1 MQLFK
6 GLSTYFVAS
15 AMLAQVAYAFSG
27 DATYYNT
34 GLGSCG
40 VTNKDTDFVVALS
53 SAEAAHGKHCGKR
66 IRVHYQGRTV
76 EATVEDTCPGCS
88 QYSIDLTPAAFKKL
102 APLDAG
108 RIKVTWEYI

>member
-1 MQLFK
+1 MQFFK

-40 VTNKDTDFVVALS
+40 VTNKDTDFIVALS
-53 SAEAAHGKHCGKR
+53 SAEAAHGKHCGQR
-66 IRVHYQGRTV
+66 IRVH
-76 EATVEDTCPGCS
+76 CN
-88 QYSIDLTPAAFKKL
+88 QYSIDLSPAAFKKL

-108 RIKVTWEYI
+108 RIKVTGNTSE